1 MPEQDVV
8 LTERRGGVGIVYL
21 NRPKQLNAWTG
32 QMQTLCFNALD
43 AMEADPLVRVI
54 VLTGKGHAF
63 CAGADLGI
71 LSGASKSRDAK
82 PMADDAEQSLGM
94 ADRDVLYPMTILK
107 PVIAAVN
114 GAVAGIGLSLAL
126 ACDMR
131 FATPHAK
138 FLGAFSRR
146 GLVAEYG
153 ISSTLPRLVGTGN
166 AMMFLMSS
174 DTCVEG
180 RCGRGGDFGVVRFR
194 CLAGKARA
202 MLVCVLAVAREEC
215 RHGFLAAF
223 ARAVCCCLP
232 LSSFLAAVSVRGPFI
247 VFLLSFPRS
256 AVANF
261 K

>member
-1 MPEQDVV
+1 MGDHAEQDVV
-8 LTERRGGVGIVYL
+8 LTERRGGVGIIFL

-43 AMEADPLVRVI
+43 AMEADPQVRVI

-63 CAGADLGI
+63 CAGADLGM
-71 LSGASKSRDAK
+71 LSGAAK
-82 PMADDAEQSLGM
+82 KHTAASEFENAGNKTAEKKGGDAEQALGM

-114 GAVAGIGLSLAL
+114 GPVAGIGLSLAL

-131 FATPHAK
+131 FAAPHAK

-174 DTCVEG
+174 DTCVCC
-180 RCGRGGDFGVVRFR
+180 RCGTRFLVVAVFA
-194 CLAGKARA
+194 CLREP
-202 MLVCVLAVAREEC
+202 VAV
-215 RHGFLAAF
+215 
-223 ARAVCCCLP
+223 
-232 LSSFLAAVSVRGPFI
+232 
-247 VFLLSFPRS
+247 
-256 AVANF
+256 
-261 K
+261 